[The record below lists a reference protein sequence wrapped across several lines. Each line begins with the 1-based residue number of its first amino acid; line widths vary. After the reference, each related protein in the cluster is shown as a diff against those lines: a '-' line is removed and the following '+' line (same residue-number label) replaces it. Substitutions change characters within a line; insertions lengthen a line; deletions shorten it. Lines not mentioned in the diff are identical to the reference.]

1 MQGLLMDDRPSF
13 FVSNSDSQPL
23 RSWATLSVDDVIA
36 LINEAPTKSCS
47 LDPIPMTAKERV
59 ERTRSCYHSHRQPL
73 PLHSFIS
80 FISKTCHCHSTSVLG
95 NYHPVSN
102 LSFLLKL
109 VERAVNFQ
117 LMRHLDA
124 HDLLPDRQSAYRKN
138 VSTETALLR
147 LFDDLRVADRRG
159 ATALLFLVL
168 SAAFDTIDHRR
179 LLDHLASRCGILD
192 DALAWFASYLS
203 ERTQS
208 VRIGSS
214 ESPPLAIRY
223 GVP

>member
-1 MQGLLMDDRPSF
+1 
-13 FVSNSDSQPL
+13 
-23 RSWATLSVDDVIA
+23 
-36 LINEAPTKSCS
+36 
-47 LDPIPMTAKERV
+47 
-59 ERTRSCYHSHRQPL
+59 
-73 PLHSFIS
+73 
-80 FISKTCHCHSTSVLG
+80 
-95 NYHPVSN
+95 
-102 LSFLLKL
+102 
-109 VERAVNFQ
+109 
-117 LMRHLDA
+117 MRHLDA

-159 ATALLFLVL
+159 ATALLFLDL